1 MTSQP
6 GQHRGGEHVVRQ
18 AVGQLGTHIC
28 GGRGDHHQ
36 VRAVGQGDVL
46 HLVGEVP
53 VKGIH
58 HTAIAGELLKG
69 EGGDEFGGV
78 LGEDHFH
85 RAVLLH
91 QGGGQ
96 SGRLIGG
103 NAAGDPQQDGF
114 PFQHDD
120 EILLLAG
127 WTQNFDTRIMTQIRP
142 VVKELV
148 HIRKVLEN
156 LSLAIPWDFRYN
168 KPDKR
173 AWFPPSPS

>member
-1 MTSQP
+1 MDSW
-6 GQHRGGEHVVRQ
+6 
-18 AVGQLGTHIC
+18 
-28 GGRGDHHQ
+28 
-36 VRAVGQGDVL
+36 VGQGDVL

-58 HTAIAGELLKG
+58 HTAVAGELLKG
-69 EGGDEFGGV
+69 EGSDEFCGV

-96 SGRLIGG
+96 GGRLIGG
-103 NAAGDPQQDGF
+103 NAAGDPQQNGF

-142 VVKELV
+142 LVKELV

-156 LSLAIPWDFRYN
+156 PSLAIPWDFRYN